1 MRINDA
7 RQKCDLQ
14 TFIFF
19 CFSTFSFHSSD
30 RRHVMEANGPK
41 DPVNCPE
48 VSRSEGAPQKE
59 KCGEKIQQGKKVYS
73 NNKHTTQPQT
83 FKAAWL
89 TPKWLSSAHPETYQ
103 THIYGCFFT
112 VYDRGT
118 VTSTQLWPTFD
129 TKTWT
134 QTQISTQLSFPPCC
148 ATDPV
153 HAANA
158 RK

>member
-1 MRINDA
+1 MMHDRNVTY
-7 RQKCDLQ
+7 KPSCFL
-14 TFIFF
+14 FFYIFF
-19 CFSTFSFHSSD
+19 PLVWQKTCYGSKRPKRPCKLPWSLSLWGSTSK
-30 RRHVMEANGPK
+30 R
-41 DPVNCPE
+41 
-48 VSRSEGAPQKE
+48 